1 MIRRPPRSTLFPYT
15 TLFRSTRGGPR
26 QEERSAEVDLVDVVP
41 EIGGEAIEV
50 SERNAD
56 VPARVVDEDVEP
68 AELRRG
74 RVDDRRDRG
83 RVPLVQLDHGRAAP
97 ALFDLAARLDR
108 ALAKAEPGDGHVGA
122 GLGQRDGDRAAEVAR
137 AARDQRRAP
146 GQVHRRLS

>member
-83 RVPLVQLDHGRAAP
+83 RVPLVELDHGRPPP

-108 ALAKAEPGDGHVGA
+108 
-122 GLGQRDGDRAAEVAR
+122 
-137 AARDQRRAP
+137 
-146 GQVHRRLS
+146 